1 MFERGSG
8 EGFCSA
14 TVALEMQ
21 GISVSNDSALVYNIK
36 LMERGSY
43 IRGELEVYNM
53 CLTIYPRV
61 EWDCT
66 DRRFRVILFGGGGE
80 VVLYNK

>member
-14 TVALEMQ
+14 TVALEMR
-21 GISVSNDSALVYNIK
+21 GISVSNDSALVNIE

-43 IRGELEVYNM
+43 IRGEVEVCNM

-61 EWDCT
+61 EW
-66 DRRFRVILFGGGGE
+66 
-80 VVLYNK
+80 